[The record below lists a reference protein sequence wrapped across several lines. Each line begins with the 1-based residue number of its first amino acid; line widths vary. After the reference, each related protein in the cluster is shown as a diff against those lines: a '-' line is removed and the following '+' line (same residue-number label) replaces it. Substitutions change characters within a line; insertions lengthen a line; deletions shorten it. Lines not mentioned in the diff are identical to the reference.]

1 MATTKLYQ
9 VTLDSSGNAVSAIAL
24 PDEPDKLRTI
34 RIRES
39 SEHRA
44 KKTAEDLF
52 SLAK

>member
-1 MATTKLYQ
+1 MAAKLYQ
-9 VTLDSSGNAVSAIAL
+9 VTLDANGDAVSAIEL
-24 PDEPDKLRTI
+24 PDESPRTRTI

-44 KKTAEDLF
+44 KTAAEKLF